1 MKPEAGGVTC
11 GVGRLSVEAPRIDP
25 GFVWRETRRDDDA
38 DDGRTGRTPRRR
50 TRCCCT
56 PHYATVGL
64 PMKTSASDEAV
75 RETFVA
81 SENDAAQKFI
91 ATTGRHRRRR
101 RRSRCEHKHL
111 STVLRRFG
119 VCDAVDGTPRRQ
131 ERRPRNARKAG
142 RRDPACRH
150 WAHRMVCGHDGLEVE
165 VGRAA
170 IGPNASAGR
179 TRSSRP
185 TFIGIVLVS
194 RAIVVR
200 AWREQDDHEHECE

>member
-1 MKPEAGGVTC
+1 MR
-11 GVGRLSVEAPRIDP
+11 GRAAPSVEAPRIDP
-25 GFVWRETRRDDDA
+25 GFVWQETRRDDDA

-131 ERRPRNARKAG
+131 ERRPEMQERQAG
-142 RRDPACRH
+142 ETQRVGTGPTEWFAGMTV
-150 WAHRMVCGHDGLEVE
+150 WSVE

-170 IGPNASAGR
+170 IGPNESAGR

>member
-1 MKPEAGGVTC
+1 MQTETCMQTIARFSAGAHVKPEAGGVTC

-81 SENDAAQKFI
+81 SENDAAQECI

-111 STVLRRFG
+111 SSSFGGSACVMQSMARRG
-119 VCDAVDGTPRRQ
+119 DKKGDQEMQ
-131 ERRPRNARKAG
+131 ERQAEETQRVGTGPTEWFAGMTVWRRRWAG
-142 RRDPACRH
+142 RPSGLTRQQAGGARRGRH
-150 WAHRMVCGHDGLEVE
+150 
-165 VGRAA
+165 
-170 IGPNASAGR
+170 S
-179 TRSSRP
+179 
-185 TFIGIVLVS
+185 
-194 RAIVVR
+194 
-200 AWREQDDHEHECE
+200 

>member
-1 MKPEAGGVTC
+1 MR
-11 GVGRLSVEAPRIDP
+11 GRAAPSVEAPRIDP
-25 GFVWRETRRDDDA
+25 GFVWQETRRDDDA

-101 RRSRCEHKHL
+101 RRSSCEHKHL
-111 STVLRRFG
+111 SSSFGGSACVMQSMARRG
-119 VCDAVDGTPRRQ
+119 DKKGDQEMQ
-131 ERRPRNARKAG
+131 ERQAEETQRVGTGPTEWFAG
-142 RRDPACRH
+142 MTV
-150 WAHRMVCGHDGLEVE
+150 WSVE

-179 TRSSRP
+179 RRSSRP